1 MTKADNI
8 QRAMR
13 PYPTRSTA
21 PVAVRAT
28 QTRRRSRG
36 ILHTLN
42 IQLPDTRGMQSRTA
56 ASVLAA
62 AQYLPA
68 DTDPQTFTLQDGWH
82 IYLSKPQGT
91 DPTPTNA
98 ERSPSDLG
106 NKKRA
111 LRDLALGHGGQD
123 DLSGAPLALLT
134 SDWQELQALVTA
146 GLTQRLGGIPNVKKA
161 SNIRSDLKKIREA
174 LHELLQLPELTRIN
188 KANRRTPRKGH
199 WKEGFRKADWPAGF
213 RGEIAQMRA
222 TFTDNNYSG
231 PSYPYFNRHVMRD
244 VTFDNIETRFN
255 RLIDFAINSEGITN
269 PRLMDFM
276 DLDRVA
282 RFRDWHFHDRT
293 GGYSA
298 FVQICSALSKT
309 ALYLEATGQLQSGYD
324 LESRHHL
331 APWRTFVGMGA
342 TKFQQ
347 GIREGKTAE
356 LEELPLVT
364 PSELEALGNRC
375 KTQLPRTG
383 DGRAPSTRQIFH
395 RRFAAMFFGLG
406 IYTPLRGKNWRN
418 MKWGTNLK
426 REGSCWRV
434 HFSGLELKNGV
445 QKNEIIEYNLLLPQ
459 SATPLIDWWREQLRG
474 FVGEDFET
482 ITPFVFPMQST
493 LTDSDGHFQWVSM
506 SHKYLMMTVDTAAR
520 DNIGQG
526 FRPHMIRHCV
536 ATHVISSGLMKDV
549 QQAATLLGDSIKTVI
564 KTYFKPDVQ
573 ELLNLGYYSTL
584 GQNPGKTSTNA

>member
-1 MTKADNI
+1 MTKAKNL

-13 PYPTRSTA
+13 PYTTRSTA
-21 PVAVRAT
+21 PVSVRAT
-28 QTRRRSRG
+28 KTRRRSRG
-36 ILHTLN
+36 IFNELN
-42 IQLPDTRGMQSRTA
+42 IQLPDTRGMQSRSA
-56 ASVLAA
+56 AAFLAA
-62 AQYLPA
+62 TPHLSA
-68 DTDPQTFTLQDGWH
+68 DADPQTFTLQDGWQV
-82 IYLSKPQGT
+82 YLSKPQGT

-111 LRDLALGHGGQD
+111 LRDLALGHSGQD
-123 DLSGAPLALLT
+123 DLSGTPLSLLAN
-134 SDWQELQALVTA
+134 DWQELQALVTA

-174 LHELLQLPELTRIN
+174 LHDLLQLPELNCIN

-199 WKEGFRKADWPAGF
+199 WKKGFRKADWPAGF
-213 RGEIAQMRA
+213 REEVAQMRA
-222 TFTDNNYSG
+222 AFTDSNYSG
-231 PSYPYFNRHVMRD
+231 PSYPYFNKHVMRD

-255 RLIDFAINSEGITN
+255 RLIDFALNSEEIAN
-269 PRLMDFM
+269 PRLTDFM

-282 RFRDWHFHDRT
+282 RFRDWHFHNRI
-293 GGYSA
+293 GGYAA

-309 ALYLEATGQLQSGYD
+309 ALYLEATGQLQSGHD
-324 LESRHHL
+324 LESKHHT

-364 PSELEALGNRC
+364 PPELEALGCRC
-375 KTQLPRTG
+375 QTQLPRTG
-383 DGRAPSTRQIFH
+383 DGRIPSARQIFN

-406 IYTPLRGKNWRN
+406 IYMPLRGKNWRN
-418 MKWGTNLK
+418 MKWGNNLR
-426 REGSCWRV
+426 REGDCWRIY
-434 HFSGLELKNGV
+434 FSGLELKNGV
-445 QKNEIIEYNLLLPQ
+445 RKNEIIEYNLLLPA
-459 SATPLIDWWREQLRG
+459 SATPLIDWWRGQLRA
-474 FVGEDFET
+474 FVGQDFET
-482 ITPFVFPMQST
+482 VTPFVFPMQST
-493 LTDSDGHFQWVSM
+493 LTDADGLFQWVPM
-506 SHKYLMMTVDTAAR
+506 SHKYLMNAVDTAAR

-536 ATHVISSGLMKDV
+536 ATHVISSGMMIDV
-549 QQAATLLGDSIKTVI
+549 QQAATLLGDTIATVV

-584 GQNPGKTSTNA
+584 GRNSGKVALSA

>member
-1 MTKADNI
+1 MTKAKNS

-36 ILHTLN
+36 IFSELN

-56 ASVLAA
+56 ASLLAA
-62 AQYLPA
+62 APYLPV
-68 DTDPQTFTLQDGWH
+68 DTDPQNLTLQDGWQ

-91 DPTPTNA
+91 DPAPTNA

-123 DLSGAPLALLT
+123 DLSGTPLALLT
-134 SDWQELQALVTA
+134 SDWQELQALATA
-146 GLTQRLGGIPNVKKA
+146 GLTQRLCGIPNVKKA
-161 SNIRSDLKKIREA
+161 SNIRSDLKKIRET
-174 LHELLQLPELTRIN
+174 LYDLLQLPELTRIN

-199 WKEGFRKADWPAGF
+199 WKKGFRKADWPVGL
-213 RGEIAQMRA
+213 REEVAQMRA
-222 TFTDNNYSG
+222 AFTDSNYSG
-231 PSYPYFNRHVMRD
+231 PSYPYFNKHVMRD

-255 RLIDFAINSEGITN
+255 RLIDFALNSEGIAN

-282 RFRDWHFHDRT
+282 RFRDWHFHDRI
-293 GGYSA
+293 GGYAA

-309 ALYLEATGQLQSGYD
+309 ALYLEATGQLQSGHD
-324 LESRHHL
+324 LESKHHT

-356 LEELPLVT
+356 LEELPLVI
-364 PSELEALGNRC
+364 PSELKALGCRC
-375 KTQLPRTG
+375 QTQLPRTG
-383 DGRAPSTRQIFH
+383 DGRAPSTRQIFN

-406 IYTPLRGKNWRN
+406 IYMPLRGKNWRN
-418 MKWGTNLK
+418 MKWGNNLR
-426 REGSCWRV
+426 REGDRWRV
-434 HFSGLELKNGV
+434 YFSGLELKNGV
-445 QKNEIIEYNLLLPQ
+445 KKDEIIEYNLLLPAH
-459 SATPLIDWWREQLRG
+459 ATPLINWWREQLRA
-474 FVGEDFET
+474 FVGKDFET
-482 ITPFVFPMQST
+482 MTPFVFPMQST
-493 LTDSDGHFQWVSM
+493 LTDADGLFKWVPM
-506 SHKYLMMTVDTAAR
+506 THKYLMSAVDTAAR

-536 ATHVISSGLMKDV
+536 ATFVISSGMMVDV
-549 QQAATLLGDSIKTVI
+549 QQAATLLGDTIATVV

-584 GQNPGKTSTNA
+584 GQDSGKVALSS